1 MNESDYYKILEIS
14 RNATKDDIK
23 QAYRKLAML
32 YHPDRASADM
42 KKINEEKFKEIA
54 EAYAILSNDE
64 KKAQYD
70 ESERCRDE
78 RIRAERGKRV
88 WDERIRAERG
98 KRVWDERIRAERGK
112 RVWDERIRAE
122 RGNGRMSGQNREYI
136 YKTSL
141 GHGNFFSVILFCAGM
156 VVLSNNIV
164 AAMLTGIVCYLFL
177 VKIAKITNHNS
188 FILFVMILVG
198 LVALG
203 INISAAIAAGVI
215 FTLVAII
222 FKYIFSFMLI
232 CGGLVILGINIIP
245 ALGAA
250 LIFIA
255 AGKIFKTKR

>member
-32 YHPDRASADM
+32 YHPDRASAGM
-42 KKINEEKFKEIA
+42 KKINEEKFKRIA

-70 ESERCRDE
+70 ESELGREKRINTERERRVWEE
-78 RIRAERGKRV
+78 RIRTES
-88 WDERIRAERG
+88 
-98 KRVWDERIRAERGK
+98 
-112 RVWDERIRAE
+112 
-122 RGNGRMSGQNREYI
+122 GNGRMAGQNRVYV
-136 YKTSL
+136 YKTSP
-141 GHGNFFSVILFCAGM
+141 GHGNFFSVILLCAGLI
-156 VVLSNNIV
+156 VLGNTII
-164 AAMLTGIVCYLFL
+164 AAIAVGIISSFILM
-177 VKIAKITNHNS
+177 KIAKITNHGS
-188 FILFVMILVG
+188 FILFVMILIG

-203 INISAAIAAGVI
+203 LNTIAAIAAGVI

-222 FKYIFSFMLI
+222 FRYIFAFMMI
-232 CGGLVILGINIIP
+232 CGGLVILGINLIP
-245 ALGAA
+245 AIGAA

>member
-1 MNESDYYKILEIS
+1 MNEPNYYKILEIS

-98 KRVWDERIRAERGK
+98 KRVWDERIRAERG
-112 RVWDERIRAE
+112 
-122 RGNGRMSGQNREYI
+122 NGRMSGQNREYI

-164 AAMLTGIVCYLFL
+164 AAMLTGIICYLFL

-203 INISAAIAAGVI
+203 LNTIAAIAAGVI

>member
-64 KKAQYD
+64 KKIQYD
-70 ESERCRDE
+70 ESELSRE
-78 RIRAERGKRV
+78 KRIRTERERRA
-88 WDERIRAERG
+88 WDERIRTER
-98 KRVWDERIRAERGK
+98 E
-112 RVWDERIRAE
+112 
-122 RGNGRMSGQNREYI
+122 NGRMTGQNREYI
-136 YKTSL
+136 YKTST
-141 GHGNFFSVILFCAGM
+141 GQGNFFPVILFCAGLI
-156 VVLSNNIV
+156 VLSNNIV
-164 AAMLTGIVCYLFL
+164 AAILTGIISSFIL
-177 VKIAKITNHNS
+177 VKIAKITNHGS
-188 FILFVMILVG
+188 FMLFVMILVG
-198 LVALG
+198 LVALELNT
-203 INISAAIAAGVI
+203 IAAIVAGVI

-222 FKYIFSFMLI
+222 FKYIFSFMMI
-232 CGGLVILGINIIP
+232 CGGLLILGINIIP

>member
-70 ESERCRDE
+70 ESERCR
-78 RIRAERGKRV
+78 
-88 WDERIRAERG
+88 DERIRAERG